1 MPKSRALDMES
12 KLEEICKKALTE
24 YINLSW
30 KQSGLNQLTQSN
42 KIDYNEENKFQ
53 IEI

>member
-1 MPKSRALDMES
+1 MEN
-12 KLEEICKKALTE
+12 KLEEICKKAFTE

-30 KQSGLNQLTQSN
+30 KESGLNQLAKSN
-42 KIDYNEENKFQ
+42 KIDYNEENKYQ